1 MSRLL
6 LNITLD
12 PGSDSWQVTDAIQ
25 AALTRQPGVAAAEAQ
40 PSELRFGV
48 AEATLAVSA
57 AVVLVKSGRE
67 AIEEARRLVKSLT
80 ELLRD
85 IKGVKDV
92 FVEVVGTRKR
102 LDQLNDA
109 DIAALA
115 SSEAR
120 T

>member
-1 MSRLL
+1 
-6 LNITLD
+6 
-12 PGSDSWQVTDAIQ
+12 
-25 AALTRQPGVAAAEAQ
+25 
-40 PSELRFGV
+40 
-48 AEATLAVSA
+48 
-57 AVVLVKSGRE
+57 VKSGRE

-115 SSEAR
+115 NSEAR

>member
-12 PGSDSWQVTDAIQ
+12 PGSESWQAADAIQ
-25 AALTRQPGVAAAEAQ
+25 AVLTRQPGVAAAEAQ

-48 AEATLAVSA
+48 AAATLAVSA

-92 FVEVVGTRKR
+92 FVEVRGTRKR